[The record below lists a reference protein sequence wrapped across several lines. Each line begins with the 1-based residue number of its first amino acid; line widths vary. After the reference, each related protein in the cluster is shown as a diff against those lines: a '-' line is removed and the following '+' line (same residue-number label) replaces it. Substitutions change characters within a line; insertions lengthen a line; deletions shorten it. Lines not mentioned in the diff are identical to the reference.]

1 MAGLLVSDG
10 CSQMLKLYMIWLGLH
25 KAVEGVTFRP
35 VNGQPNKAQGRG
47 AISPHKGKLIYWMEI
62 QEIGF
67 DKSTGYPFC
76 RANVNIIDIDFEK
89 GQSFDHPNEAD
100 LMATLKEYCLGNQA
114 RRVVVDFQG
123 VALQLEGTPRA
134 GSVAKPPAAA
144 ARSRWSRATTSAA
157 STSAAS
163 ASAAAPPK
171 EYMCWG
177 KPVMPSIENGL
188 TWHPLAGKDGNSD
201 AGHADVVPAASDR
214 LRPLPGQ
221 PERPTTRRV
230 SCRSRGST
238 CASLCATSS
247 RAASAPSTERFDVST
262 SSRSPAFDLGFTTR
276 VLTVTGMEEEPG
288 NNKWY
293 NVDCN
298 PGTGTMTAEFDAR
311 PTRGSSRA
319 RRTTA
324 SCRTRS

>member
-1 MAGLLVSDG
+1 MAGSLVSDG

-35 VNGQPNKAQGRG
+35 VNGQPNKVRCRG

-123 VALQLEGTPRA
+123 VALQLEGTLRSARRRRRSRRRRA
-134 GSVAKPPAAA
+134 P
-144 ARSRWSRATTSAA
+144 RSRWSRATTSVA

-163 ASAAAPPK
+163 ASRGR
-171 EYMCWG
+171 C
-177 KPVMPSIENGL
+177 
-188 TWHPLAGKDGNSD
+188 
-201 AGHADVVPAASDR
+201 
-214 LRPLPGQ
+214 
-221 PERPTTRRV
+221 RR
-230 SCRSRGST
+230 RST
-238 CASLCATSS
+238 CAGGS
-247 RAASAPSTERFDVST
+247 R
-262 SSRSPAFDLGFTTR
+262 
-276 VLTVTGMEEEPG
+276 
-288 NNKWY
+288 
-293 NVDCN
+293 
-298 PGTGTMTAEFDAR
+298 
-311 PTRGSSRA
+311 
-319 RRTTA
+319 
-324 SCRTRS
+324 